1 MLQKKCDELT
11 SLSGGRIRASIR
23 RGAGTRSAHERLT
36 ALVSGT
42 NIRGKKLED
51 LFLRIG
57 KSAYPAAEWERVVD
71 EIESLIR
78 WGAIDTA
85 SPSLP
90 NCPFLSAAG
99 FTDKELE
106 RIARKVTLDEWLDLS
121 LIELSDVPRFEYQ
134 QREKTY
140 IEFREASAGQ
150 QATVLLRVL
159 LNQDGPPLVIDQ
171 PEDDLDN
178 QVIFE
183 IVEELWKAKMKRQI
197 LFSSHNANLVVNGD
211 ADLVVVCDYRTLTDQ
226 SGGNI
231 DDLGAIDIEQ
241 IRRKITTV
249 MEGGKEAFRMR
260 KDKYGF

>member
-1 MLQKKCDELT
+1 VRPFVEAQV
-11 SLSGGRIRASIR
+11 
-23 RGAGTRSAHERLT
+23 HRLPK
-36 ALVSGT
+36 
-42 NIRGKKLED
+42 IED
-51 LFLRIG
+51 LFARII
-57 KSAYPAAEWERVVD
+57 KSAYPAGEWERIVD

-78 WGAIDTA
+78 WGAVDAA
-85 SPSLP
+85 SVALP
-90 NCPFLSAAG
+90 ACPLLSAAG
-99 FTDKELE
+99 LSDKEME

-121 LIELSDVPRFEYQ
+121 LIELSDVPRFEYR
-134 QREKTY
+134 QREKAY

-150 QATVLLRVL
+150 QATALLRVL

-178 QVIFE
+178 QVILE
-183 IVEELWKAKMKRQI
+183 IVEELWKAKMKRQMI
-197 LFSSHNANLVVNGD
+197 FSSHNANLVVNGD
-211 ADLVVVCDYRTLTDQ
+211 ADLVVVCDYQTLTDQ
-226 SGGNI
+226 SLGKI